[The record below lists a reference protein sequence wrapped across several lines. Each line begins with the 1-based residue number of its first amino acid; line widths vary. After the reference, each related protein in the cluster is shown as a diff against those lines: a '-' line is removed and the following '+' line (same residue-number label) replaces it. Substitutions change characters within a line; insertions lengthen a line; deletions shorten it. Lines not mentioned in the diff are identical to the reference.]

1 MLFRQMLTHRRLDR
15 GNESEIV
22 MSIEVPTFIS
32 QRMLL
37 LEAWFVVTVD
47 HGFSMGA

>member
-32 QRMLL
+32 QRMLP
-37 LEAWFVVTVD
+37 LEVCVCSQST
-47 HGFSMGA
+47 MGA